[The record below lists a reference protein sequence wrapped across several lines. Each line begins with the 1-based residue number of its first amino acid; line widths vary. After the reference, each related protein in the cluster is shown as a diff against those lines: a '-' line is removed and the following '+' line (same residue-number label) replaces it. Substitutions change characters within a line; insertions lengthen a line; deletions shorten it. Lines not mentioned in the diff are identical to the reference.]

1 MEDFNDTTPRT
12 SPMIAR
18 TILPVALLTLLAILG
33 IVSAEDKVLYDKA
46 SRYNTIRVVD
56 DGQGLRTLQFRKHGA
71 RQSVV
76 KVGDPDHIEL
86 CYARAMPIGLAF
98 VDRPKQILIVGLGGG
113 TIPCFLHKHY
123 PETVIDVVDI
133 DPDVVHVAKRFFGF
147 REDATMHAHVAD
159 GRRFIERC
167 QDRYD
172 IIFLDAFDADSIPY
186 SLATREF
193 LLAVREALT
202 SRGIVVANV
211 WSSSSNRLY
220 DSMVRTYQD
229 VFGQLHIVDVSGV
242 GNKILIAL
250 PNRRKLGRDE
260 IVQIAGRI
268 SKEKHFRFDMGD
280 LAESGLRYDEKRNK
294 RGHVLTDAN
303 EEDSE

>member
-1 MEDFNDTTPRT
+1 
-12 SPMIAR
+12 MITR
-18 TILPVALLTLLAILG
+18 SLRPLIFLAILAFLS
-33 IVSAEDKVLYDKA
+33 VASAGDKVLHDGV
-46 SRYNTIRVVD
+46 SHYNTIRVVED
-56 DGQGLRTLQFRKHGA
+56 DRGLRTLQFRKFGA

-86 CYARAMPIGLAF
+86 PYARAMPIGLAF
-98 VDRPKQILIVGLGGG
+98 VEQPKRILIVGLGGG

-133 DPDVVHVAKRFFGF
+133 DPAVVYVAKRYFGF
-147 REDATMHAHVAD
+147 REDATMHAHVED

-167 QDRYD
+167 QDPYD

-186 SLATREF
+186 SLATQEF

-202 SRGIVVANV
+202 PKGIVVANV
-211 WSSSSNRLY
+211 WSSGSNQLY
-220 DSMVRTYQD
+220 DSMVQTYQD
-229 VFGQLHIVDVSGV
+229 VFKQLHIVDVSGV

-250 PNRRKLGRDE
+250 PARRELGRDQV
-260 IVQIAGRI
+260 VQIAGRI
-268 SKEKHFRFDMGD
+268 SKEKNFRFDMGD
-280 LAESGLRYDEKRNK
+280 LAESGLRHDEKRNE
-294 RGHVLTDAN
+294 RGHVLTDDN

>member
-1 MEDFNDTTPRT
+1 
-12 SPMIAR
+12 MIAR
-18 TILPVALLTLLAILG
+18 PILPVAFLALLSLLA

-46 SRYNTIRVVD
+46 SRYNTIRVVED
-56 DGQGLRTLQFRKHGA
+56 DRGLRTLQFRKYGA

-86 CYARAMPIGLAF
+86 PYARVMPIGLAF
-98 VDRPKQILIVGLGGG
+98 VEHPKRILIVGLGGG

-133 DPDVVHVAKRFFGF
+133 DPDVVLVAKRFFGF
-147 REDATMHAHVAD
+147 REDATMHAHVED

-167 QDRYD
+167 QEPYD

-202 SRGIVVANV
+202 PKGIVVANI
-211 WSSSSNRLY
+211 WSSSSNPLY

-229 VFGQLHIVDVSGV
+229 VFKQLHVADVSGV

-250 PNRRKLGRDE
+250 PGRGTLGRDE
-260 IVQIAGRI
+260 IVQIAERI
-268 SKEKHFRFDMGD
+268 SKEKNFRFEMGD
-280 LAESGLRYDEKRNK
+280 LAERGLRFDEKRSK
-294 RGHVLTDAN
+294 RGHVLTDDN
-303 EEDSE
+303 EEDRDR

>member
-1 MEDFNDTTPRT
+1 
-12 SPMIAR
+12 MIAR
-18 TILPVALLTLLAILG
+18 SLYPLILLAILAFSS
-33 IVSAEDKVLYDKA
+33 VTSAEDKVLYDKA
-46 SRYNTIRVVD
+46 SRYNTIRVVED
-56 DGQGLRTLQFRKHGA
+56 DRGLRTLQFRKHGA

-86 CYARAMPIGLAF
+86 PYARVTPIGLVF
-98 VDRPKQILIVGLGGG
+98 VEQPKRILIVGLGGG

-123 PETVIDVVDI
+123 PRTTIDVVDI
-133 DPDVVHVAKRFFGF
+133 DPDVVHVAKAFFGF
-147 REDATMHAHVAD
+147 REDATMHAHAED

-167 QDRYD
+167 QEPYD

-202 SRGIVVANV
+202 PKGIVVANI
-211 WSSSSNRLY
+211 WSSNSNPLY
-220 DSMVRTYQD
+220 DSMVGTYQD
-229 VFGQLHIVDVSGV
+229 VFKQLHIVDVPGA
-242 GNKILIAL
+242 GNKILLAL
-250 PNRRKLGRDE
+250 PEKRRLGRDE

-280 LAESGLRYDEKRNK
+280 LAENGLRYDEKRNK
-294 RGHVLTDAN
+294 RGHVLTDDN
-303 EEDSE
+303 EERSK